1 MLHDIGHGPWSHFW
15 DSEMIPSNMRDL
27 EIENPKTGKIEKVHG
42 MQHPYDPSIVITSW
56 SHEDASKEWFHKLQY
71 RY

>member
-1 MLHDIGHGPWSHFW
+1 
-15 DSEMIPSNMRDL
+15 MRDL